1 MTLISVEL
9 YMDKERPR
17 LMKQI
22 TKIVLLFVTGL
33 LPVLAQ
39 NSSDQPASLG
49 DAARELKS
57 ANKAPARAKFS
68 NETAQVNKPLI
79 PDVAALGKNNLD
91 DILQGIDSYRSAH
104 KLPET
109 EAAIRNWYDHQIAL
123 RIYAIRKNNVIAQ
136 RQQARETTPTDVQP
150 NIHDQYVNLRR
161 TEEST
166 RRDEDRQTRLNERL
180 IDRIQQDLIS
190 VRSELQKRYEMN

>member
-1 MTLISVEL
+1 MILISVEL

-33 LPVLAQ
+33 LPALAQ

-57 ANKAPARAKFS
+57 ANKAPAKAKFS
-68 NETAQVNKPLI
+68 NDTEQMRKPLI

-91 DILQGIDSYRSAH
+91 AILQSIGSYH
-104 KLPET
+104 
-109 EAAIRNWYDHQIAL
+109 
-123 RIYAIRKNNVIAQ
+123 
-136 RQQARETTPTDVQP
+136 
-150 NIHDQYVNLRR
+150 
-161 TEEST
+161 
-166 RRDEDRQTRLNERL
+166 
-180 IDRIQQDLIS
+180 
-190 VRSELQKRYEMN
+190 